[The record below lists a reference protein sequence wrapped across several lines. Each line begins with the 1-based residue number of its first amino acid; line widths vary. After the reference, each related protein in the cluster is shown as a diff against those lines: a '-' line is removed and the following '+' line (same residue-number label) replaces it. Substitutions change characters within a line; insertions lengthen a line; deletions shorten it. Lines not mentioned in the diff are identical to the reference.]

1 MCNKPNGLRQNT
13 RPDIHGILSP
23 NPQSNASQEAHKRA
37 YKSAIRQQCDAH
49 RVQAKRGGDG
59 RGGTHANPT
68 RHPVNHRFTRPVHK
82 EGSIPYG
89 EASHTVPFVEIFRH
103 QLSGPSVSLA
113 VSDALSLKPHVSL
126 GTHVELSQWKPDA
139 VKLYCCSSDVY
150 SCLNLW

>member
-1 MCNKPNGLRQNT
+1 MCNKPNRLRQNT
-13 RPDIHGILSP
+13 RPEIHGILSP

-49 RVQAKRGGDG
+49 RGQAKRGGDG

-89 EASHTVPFVEIFRH
+89 EASLVHTQDRAHRPRCIWCGQNAVYCASCCLFCTAGAPG
-103 QLSGPSVSLA
+103 LLCGPGEHHHRSHGHLCSAA
-113 VSDALSLKPHVSL
+113 VATGSR
-126 GTHVELSQWKPDA
+126 Q
-139 VKLYCCSSDVY
+139 
-150 SCLNLW
+150 